1 MTRSRGRGR
10 FADDGVPSGS
20 RKVLVVHPEMM
31 VAEAIT
37 SALASYPLIVPLLP
51 ATSAAQAE
59 ASITR
64 VGTIDAAAVDERVAS
79 VGPLTDRLRR
89 GGARVVMFGNSR
101 VNEDGAVRV
110 PTEAPV
116 AALAEALVP
125 SVIPRRPTR
134 LSVQQRRVLALVG
147 RGLTAKEIA
156 RQLGI
161 SPKTVEQHK
170 ARIFERL
177 GVRNQAEAVRVA
189 IESGSVGE
197 RWNVA

>member
-1 MTRSRGRGR
+1 
-10 FADDGVPSGS
+10 
-20 RKVLVVHPEMM
+20 VVHPEMM
-31 VAEAIT
+31 LAEAIT

-51 ATSAAQAE
+51 ATSAAEAE
-59 ASITR
+59 ARIAR
-64 VGTIDAAAVDERVAS
+64 PGAIDAAAVDERLAS

-89 GGARVVMFGNSR
+89 RGARVVMFGDSR
-101 VNEDGAVRV
+101 IDEEGGVHVL
-110 PTEAPV
+110 TEAPV

-125 SVIPRRPTR
+125 SLMLHRPIR

-161 SPKTVEQHK
+161 SQKTVEQHK
-170 ARIFERL
+170 ARIFKRL
-177 GVRNQAEAVRVA
+177 GVRNQAEAVRVS
-189 IESGSVGE
+189 IESGPVEE

>member
-1 MTRSRGRGR
+1 VTSPRQAQHHDGRASG
-10 FADDGVPSGS
+10 GS

-31 VAEAIT
+31 LAEAIT

-51 ATSAAQAE
+51 ATSAAEVEVRIAR
-59 ASITR
+59 A
-64 VGTIDAAAVDERVAS
+64 GALDAAAVEERLAS

-89 GGARVVMFGNSR
+89 RGARVVTFGDSR
-101 VNEDGAVRV
+101 PDDDGSVRV
-110 PTEAPV
+110 PTEAPI

-125 SVIPRRPTR
+125 SLMLRRPIL
-134 LSVQQRRVLALVG
+134 LSAQQRRVLALVG

-170 ARIFERL
+170 TRIFERL

-189 IESGSVGE
+189 IESGSVME
-197 RWNVA
+197 RWRVA

>member
-1 MTRSRGRGR
+1 M
-10 FADDGVPSGS
+10 
-20 RKVLVVHPEMM
+20 VHPERML
-31 VAEAIT
+31 AEAIT

-51 ATSAAQAE
+51 ATSAAEAE
-59 ASITR
+59 ARISR
-64 VGTIDAAAVDERVAS
+64 VGAIDAAAVEERLSS

-89 GGARVVMFGNSR
+89 RGARVVMFGDSR
-101 VNEDGAVRV
+101 VNEDGSVRV

-125 SVIPRRPTR
+125 SLMFRRPIR
-134 LSVQQRRVLALVG
+134 LSVQQRRVLTLVG

-170 ARIFERL
+170 ARIFKQL